1 MDAGSFETV
10 RFTVERGVA
19 HLVLDR
25 PAKRNAYN
33 IQMRDDLFQVLQA
46 VRDDHDIRSVVVSGA
61 GTEAFCAGADL
72 TEFGAAPSQA
82 IARRV
87 RWERDVWGLWAGIRK
102 PFVAALHGY
111 TLGSGLEMALLCDL
125 RITSDEAV
133 FGLPEVG
140 LGMVPA
146 AGGTQT
152 LPRVLGQGPAL
163 DLLLTGR
170 RLNALEALRL
180 GLVHRMTPRG
190 ELLETGPRPCRGSG
204 RKRPAPAGK
213 REGSG
218 RRGDGP
224 TAGRG
229 TGPGAAACVAAGGGR
244 RLGALL
250 APSPRRPLHNSCA
263 QFPALPSSPPS

>member
-33 IQMRDDLFQVLQA
+33 IQMRDDLFQLLEA
-46 VRDDHDIRSVVVSGA
+46 VRDDHEIRTVVVSGA

-102 PFVAALHGY
+102 PFVAALHRF

-125 RITSDEAV
+125 RIASDDAV

-170 RLNALEALRL
+170 LVNALEALRL
-180 GLVHRMTPRG
+180 GIVHRVTPRG
-190 ELLETGPRPCRGSG
+190 ELLETARGLAEDLAG
-204 RKRPAPAGK
+204 RDPPLLESVKTAVGEGMDLPLEAALALERRLALRRAAG
-213 REGSG
+213 EGSE
-218 RRGDGP
+218 R
-224 TAGRG
+224 
-229 TGPGAAACVAAGGGR
+229 
-244 RLGALL
+244 
-250 APSPRRPLHNSCA
+250 S
-263 QFPALPSSPPS
+263 